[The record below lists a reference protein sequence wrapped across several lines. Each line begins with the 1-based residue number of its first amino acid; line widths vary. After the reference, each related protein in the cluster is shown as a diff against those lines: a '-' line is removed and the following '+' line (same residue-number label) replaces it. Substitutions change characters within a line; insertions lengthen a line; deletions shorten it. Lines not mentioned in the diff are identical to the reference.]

1 MDENAPGATAQVR
14 ITIGGAASEWWAALH
29 HHRDAGSMPALLEP
43 IACGSEGEV
52 ICSAAEW
59 REARRWCQ
67 GLPAWTEG
75 DGTEQLV
82 AEDVL
87 PGPVDA

>member
-1 MDENAPGATAQVR
+1 MDDNASSATAQVR

-29 HHRDAGSMPALLEP
+29 RHRDSGSMPSLLEP
-43 IACGSEGEV
+43 IACGSEGEI
-52 ICSAAEW
+52 ICSPAEW
-59 REARRWCQ
+59 CELRHWCQ
-67 GLPAWTEG
+67 GLPAWTEA

-87 PGPVDA
+87 PGPADV